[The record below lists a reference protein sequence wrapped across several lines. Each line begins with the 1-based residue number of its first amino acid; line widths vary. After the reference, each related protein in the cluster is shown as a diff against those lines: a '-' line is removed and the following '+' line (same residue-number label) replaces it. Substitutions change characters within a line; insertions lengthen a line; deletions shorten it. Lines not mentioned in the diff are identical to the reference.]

1 MKELLSED
9 MKRFNYLATEI
20 DNAYHEAALKLHLS
34 DSSMLILYAICSG
47 GKEYYP
53 LCDIYS
59 LSGVSK
65 QTLNSAL
72 RKLES
77 EDIVFLKLF
86 GRKKK
91 LVYLTE
97 KGKDIVAN
105 TVARLIEIENMIFNS
120 WTKDEQNIYLE
131 LTQRYLSDFKEKI
144 KYL

>member
-1 MKELLSED
+1 
-9 MKRFNYLATEI
+9 
-20 DNAYHEAALKLHLS
+20 
-34 DSSMLILYAICSG
+34 MLILYAICSG
-47 GKEYYP
+47 GKNYYP
-53 LCDIYS
+53 LCDIYN

-77 EDIVFLKLF
+77 EGIVYLKLF
-86 GRKKK
+86 GGKKK
-91 LVYLTE
+91 LIYLTE
-97 KGKDIVAN
+97 KGKDIVSN

-144 KYL
+144 EYL

>member
-1 MKELLSED
+1 MRELLSED
-9 MKRFNYLATEI
+9 MKRFNYLANEI

-34 DSSMLILYAICSG
+34 DSSMLILYAICNG
-47 GKEYYP
+47 GKNYYP
-53 LCDIYS
+53 LCDIYN

-77 EDIVFLKLF
+77 EGIVYLKLF
-86 GRKKK
+86 GGKKK
-91 LVYLTE
+91 LIYLTE
-97 KGKDIVAN
+97 KGKDIVSN

-144 KYL
+144 EYL

>member
-1 MKELLSED
+1 MRELLSED
-9 MKRFNYLATEI
+9 MKRFNYLANEI

-47 GKEYYP
+47 GKNYYP
-53 LCDIYS
+53 LCDIYN

-77 EDIVFLKLF
+77 EGIVYLKLF
-86 GRKKK
+86 GGKKK
-91 LVYLTE
+91 LIYLTE
-97 KGKDIVAN
+97 KGKDIVSN

-144 KYL
+144 EYL

>member
-1 MKELLSED
+1 MRELLSED
-9 MKRFNYLATEI
+9 MKRFNYLANEI

-47 GKEYYP
+47 GKNYYP
-53 LCDIYS
+53 LCDIYN

-65 QTLNSAL
+65 QTLNSVL

-77 EDIVFLKLF
+77 EGIVYLKLF
-86 GRKKK
+86 GGKKK
-91 LVYLTE
+91 LIYLTE
-97 KGKDIVAN
+97 KGKDIVSN

-144 KYL
+144 EYL

>member
-1 MKELLSED
+1 MRELLSED
-9 MKRFNYLATEI
+9 MKRFNYLANEI

-47 GKEYYP
+47 GKDYYP
-53 LCDIYS
+53 LCDIYN

-77 EDIVFLKLF
+77 EGIVYLKLF
-86 GRKKK
+86 GGKKK
-91 LVYLTE
+91 LIYLTE
-97 KGKDIVAN
+97 KGKDIVSN

-144 KYL
+144 EYL

>member
-1 MKELLSED
+1 MQELLSKD
-9 MKRFNYLATEI
+9 MKRFNYLANEI
-20 DNAYHEAALKLHLS
+20 DYAYHEAALKLHLS
-34 DSSMLILYAICSG
+34 DSAMLILYAICSG

-53 LCDIYS
+53 LCNIYN
-59 LSGVSK
+59 LSGISK

-77 EDIVFLKLF
+77 EDIVYLKLS
-86 GRKKK
+86 GKKKK
-91 LVYLTE
+91 LIYLTE
-97 KGKDIVAN
+97 KGKDVVSS
-105 TVARLIEIENMIFNS
+105 TVVRLIEIENMIFNS

>member
-1 MKELLSED
+1 MRELLSED
-9 MKRFNYLATEI
+9 MKRFNYLANEI

-47 GKEYYP
+47 GKNYYP
-53 LCDIYS
+53 LCDIYN

-77 EDIVFLKLF
+77 EGIVYLKLF
-86 GRKKK
+86 GGKKK
-91 LVYLTE
+91 LIYLTE
-97 KGKDIVAN
+97 KGKDIVSN

-131 LTQRYLSDFKEKI
+131 LTQRYLADFKEKI
-144 KYL
+144 EYL